1 MPITLVSIYFQSDIR
16 EKLSCKLLPITSVVM
31 ANYIKITCLIITS
44 LRKLP
49 QRRHFE
55 YKFNYFLTQKTVILM
70 QCDVLGKEFLW
81 KIIEGS
87 RKMEQ
92 EMELSNVSV

>member
-1 MPITLVSIYFQSDIR
+1 
-16 EKLSCKLLPITSVVM
+16 
-31 ANYIKITCLIITS
+31 
-44 LRKLP
+44 
-49 QRRHFE
+49 
-55 YKFNYFLTQKTVILM
+55 M
-70 QCDVLGKEFLW
+70 QCDVSGKKFLS

>member
-49 QRRHFE
+49 QRRHL
-55 YKFNYFLTQKTVILM
+55 NINL
-70 QCDVLGKEFLW
+70 
-81 KIIEGS
+81 IIFWIKRQS
-87 RKMEQ
+87 LNAM
-92 EMELSNVSV
+92 

>member
-1 MPITLVSIYFQSDIR
+1 
-16 EKLSCKLLPITSVVM
+16 
-31 ANYIKITCLIITS
+31 
-44 LRKLP
+44 
-49 QRRHFE
+49 
-55 YKFNYFLTQKTVILM
+55 M
-70 QCDVLGKEFLW
+70 QCDVLGKECLW